1 MAPSSVIQTRAFL
14 FQGERMQVR
23 HGMRIRTKQGLA
35 LAISFALVASF
46 ATAVRAEDPGSTP
59 GVPNDADSK
68 QSLSELNKKLTNP
81 VSSIWSLQFQQ
92 NNFRVSPGPGAG
104 QRWSTNLIFQPVTPV
119 AINDDWNLITRP
131 VIPLFASQAHPGV
144 GDPSDPDRSTAFGDI
159 TLLNLISPS
168 EKLVGQWLL
177 GVGPSWIFPTAP
189 SDFTGQGKYQVGPGV
204 LAGYLSDKWILGAL
218 VQNWW
223 SFAGDGGRADTN
235 GMNLQP
241 IASYFLPHGWNVGYS
256 GNILA
261 NWDAERGRN
270 VWTVP
275 VGALVGKVHKFGKLP
290 IKFTLGV
297 QWFPI
302 QPEEYGQDWNVQIQ
316 ITPVLPK
323 LVKGTLADPSS
334 LQFGLH

>member
-1 MAPSSVIQTRAFL
+1 MTSRSDWGGTSMNRDNRVSML
-14 FQGERMQVR
+14 V
-23 HGMRIRTKQGLA
+23 LLV
-35 LAISFALVASF
+35 LAISAMAPAHAEEEAAAPEPTGAKGLV
-46 ATAVRAEDPGSTP
+46 
-59 GVPNDADSK
+59 
-68 QSLSELNKKLTNP
+68 ELNKQLTNP
-81 VSSIWSLQFQQ
+81 VSSIWSIQFQQ
-92 NNFRVSPGPGAG
+92 NNLRVSPSPGEG
-104 QRWSTNLIFQPVTPV
+104 ERWSTNLLFQPVMPV

-131 VIPLFASQAHPGV
+131 VIPLFVSQAHPEV
-144 GDPSDPDRSTAFGDI
+144 GDPSHPDRSTAFGDI
-159 TLLNLISPS
+159 TWLNLISPGP
-168 EKLVGQWLL
+168 KLTGNWLL
-177 GVGPSWIFPTAP
+177 GVGPSWILPTAA

-223 SFAGDGGRADTN
+223 SFAGEGGRADTN
-235 GMNLQP
+235 DMNLQP

-323 LVKGTLADPSS
+323 LVKGNLADPSS